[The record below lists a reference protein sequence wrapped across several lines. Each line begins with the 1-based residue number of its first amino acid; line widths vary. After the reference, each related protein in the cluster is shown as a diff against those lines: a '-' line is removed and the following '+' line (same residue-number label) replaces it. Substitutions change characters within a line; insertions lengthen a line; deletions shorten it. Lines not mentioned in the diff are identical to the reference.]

1 MADLQFFDEIKRYV
15 RWSERDAAALR
26 ELLPFV
32 TPHAAAIS
40 EEFYERIREHPEA
53 DAVFRDEAQVR
64 RLQQTLQRWVVELLT
79 GPHDQAYFEQRCRI
93 GALHSKIGLPQRY
106 MFTAM
111 TLIRLHLKRIAND
124 AFGGDEKLGSMLEA
138 LSKILDIELAIMLE
152 TFRESIEMRM
162 HRVEALERTGLA
174 RQLAAAEERY
184 RDAIETAELIVMV
197 LDFKGHTLLWNR
209 KAARLTGYER
219 DEMLSVSPLELLIP
233 DDDAKEQ
240 MLAASP
246 GAAVTLECTVRTRVG
261 RERWVRWF
269 VSVNIDPELALPVR
283 YLMGVDLTDIRATE
297 RRVRNAERLAAV
309 GTMAAGLAH
318 EIRNPL
324 NAASLHLALL
334 DRSLRALPNAP
345 DLARESTAVVKDE
358 IHRLSSL
365 VNEFLEFA
373 RPRPLNLSPA
383 DVIPLLQRVIDLMQ
397 PGAEAAQIGLSFDKP
412 THPLVAAVDAERFH
426 QIILNLVRNAMDA
439 VAGTTTRRVTVR
451 ARRVAERVEI
461 DIEDTGPGLPENAP
475 IFDAFFTTKKG
486 GTGLGLALVHR
497 LVDGHSGSVTAG
509 RQGDLTVFTIKL
521 PAA

>member
-1 MADLQFFDEIKRYV
+1 MADLQFFEEIKRYV
-15 RWSERDAAALR
+15 RWAPSDETALR
-26 ELLPFV
+26 ELSPFV
-32 TPHAAAIS
+32 APHVVAIS

-53 DAVFRDEAQVR
+53 DKVFRDEAQVR
-64 RLQQTLQRWVVELLT
+64 SLQHTLQRWVLETLN
-79 GPHDQAYFEQRCRI
+79 GPFDEKYFERRCRI

-111 TLIRLHLKRIAND
+111 TLIRLHLKSIASETYRD
-124 AFGGDEKLGSMLEA
+124 SEKLEPTLKA

-152 TFRESIEMRM
+152 TFREAIESRM
-162 HRVEALERTGLA
+162 LRVEELERTGLA

-184 RDAIETAELIVMV
+184 RDAIETAELLVIV
-197 LDFKGHTLLWNR
+197 LDHKGHTLLWNR

-219 DEMLSVSPLELLIP
+219 DEMLSSAPLELLIP
-233 DDDAKEQ
+233 DEDAKEQ
-240 MLAASP
+240 LLAASP
-246 GAAVTLECTVRTRVG
+246 GQPVTLESTMRTRVG

-269 VSVNIDPELALPVR
+269 VSVNIDPELALPIR

-334 DRSLRALPNAP
+334 DRALRNLPSAP
-345 DLARESTAVVKDE
+345 DVARESTAVVKDE
-358 IHRLSSL
+358 IHRLSTL

-373 RPRPLNLSPA
+373 RPRPLNLNPM
-383 DVIPLLQRVIDLMQ
+383 DVLPLLQRVVDLVQ
-397 PGAEAAQIGLSFDKP
+397 PDADGAHISLVFEKP

-426 QIILNLVRNAMDA
+426 QVILNLVRNAMDA
-439 VAGTTTRRVTVR
+439 VTGTSRKIVTVR

-461 DIEDTGPGLPENAP
+461 DVEDTGPGFPENAP

-497 LVDGHSGSVTAG
+497 LVDGHSGSVTAS
-509 RQGDLTVFTIKL
+509 RQSDTTVFTIKL